1 MKKKHSITPWPAT
14 IVATALLAIPAPAW
28 TQTGS
33 TSPQPRANTS
43 EATQDNSP
51 EAHLRKARTALAV
64 IKTGTLSPEAQAKL
78 QEIERRLGAL
88 ERRVAAAEAAEAAAA
103 SRSDLREIDLVLV
116 TLIGPDPASRTT
128 GTAGAAGTSG
138 TRRETV
144 ILVDEPTRQSLT
156 ELRRHLSAFAASR
169 GLNAT
174 PGPHPSEGGVPNA
187 LLEAAAP
194 QPAGRTPQATSG
206 SQSEEALRHIRA
218 IEAILNAATAGMSGA
233 TTPPTAASVTLSRE
247 QIDQLRTHLAELKRT
262 MQ

>member
-1 MKKKHSITPWPAT
+1 MKKKHSITAWPAI

-33 TSPQPRANTS
+33 TSPQPLANPP
-43 EATQDNSP
+43 EATQDSSP
-51 EAHLRKARTALAV
+51 EAHLRKARTALAA
-64 IKTGTLSPEAQAKL
+64 IKTGTLSREAQAKL
-78 QEIERRLGAL
+78 QEIERRIGAL
-88 ERRVAAAEAAEAAAA
+88 ERTVAAEAAEAAAA

-116 TLIGPDPASRTT
+116 TLIGPDPASRPT

-138 TRRETV
+138 AGRETV
-144 ILVDEPTRQSLT
+144 ILIDEPTRQSLT
-156 ELRRHLSAFAASR
+156 EVRRHLSAFAASR

-187 LLEAAAP
+187 LLETAAP

-206 SQSEEALRHIRA
+206 SQNEEALRHIRA
-218 IEAILNAATAGMSGA
+218 IEAVLTAATAGMSGA
-233 TTPPTAASVTLSRE
+233 TTAPSAATVTLSRE
-247 QIDQLRTHLAELKRT
+247 QIDQLRTHLAALKRT